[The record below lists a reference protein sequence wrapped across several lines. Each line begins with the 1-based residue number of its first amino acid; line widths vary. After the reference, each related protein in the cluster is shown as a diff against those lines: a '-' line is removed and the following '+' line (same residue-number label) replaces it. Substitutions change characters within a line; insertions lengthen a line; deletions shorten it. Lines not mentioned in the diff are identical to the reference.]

1 MGMMTIPING
11 IRQPD
16 LEAPDMNRSSA
27 IDFEAATLTTFG
39 GDASRPK
46 LRARLARIG
55 QMVVDPVRRGWAHCI
70 AGLFPARAQTP
81 KAPLSWRL
89 VALIILLVIG
99 TAAGLLF
106 QDYQSV
112 NAAGQQRARALA
124 QIAAAHVEQ
133 SLKAIEIS
141 MQVLDRHP
149 LSPDTDLAATQL
161 DVERVLERL
170 GKIVP
175 ALTNLQMFDA
185 AGNPLLGR
193 PEDVAGTQRFGTSAT
208 FSFHQDHSQEEIVL
222 NRRDLKTT
230 ALQVSRRLSNPDGS
244 FAGVIMGYMNP
255 HSFDSFFAALGANAV
270 ELAFSDGTVLV
281 RFPQYD
287 PLDTGEPG
295 ARYMATHALRDM
307 PLVLNVELDRRDFL
321 AAWESKRNVAVA
333 LVCALIVLF
342 VGAITVMRRHTANAI
357 AMVALESRTRAE
369 TAARS
374 RADELSRRKSDFLS
388 QMSHELRTPL
398 NAIIGFSEVIKEESF
413 GAVGQPKYKE
423 YADDIHYSAQHLLSV
438 INNILDLS
446 KVEAGKWHMAEDEIT
461 LDELFDALLRLSN
474 ERASRENVR
483 LAMKPGLPGAV
494 VRGDKRTLI
503 QIMLNLTIN
512 AIKFA
517 GPDRLVDLGVRSTED
532 GGIAISI
539 ADHGDGMTHEE
550 LAKAMKPFDGPTSQL
565 NRKKQDTGLGLP
577 LAAAFAELHGGKV
590 ELKSVPGFGTTAI
603 LVLPPARVRLAP

>member
-1 MGMMTIPING
+1 M
-11 IRQPD
+11 
-16 LEAPDMNRSSA
+16 
-27 IDFEAATLTTFG
+27 
-39 GDASRPK
+39 
-46 LRARLARIG
+46 
-55 QMVVDPVRRGWAHCI
+55 VDPVRRGWVHCVS
-70 AGLFPARAQTP
+70 GLSPARVQSP

-89 VALIILLVIG
+89 VGLIILLIIG

-133 SLKAIEIS
+133 SLKAVEIS

-149 LSPDTDLAATQL
+149 LSSDIDIVTTQL
-161 DVERVLERL
+161 DVERVLGRL
-170 GKIVP
+170 GQIVP

-185 AGNPLLGR
+185 AGDPLLVQ
-193 PEDVAGTQRFGTSAT
+193 PEATNATQRFGTSAT
-208 FSFHQDHSQEEIVL
+208 FSFHRDHAQEEIVL
-222 NRRDLKTT
+222 NRRDLTTT
-230 ALQVSRRLSNPDGS
+230 ALQVSRRLNNPDGS

-255 HSFDSFFAALGANAV
+255 HIFDGFFAALGANAV

-281 RFPQYD
+281 RFPLYD
-287 PLDTGEPG
+287 SQDTGESG
-295 ARYMATHALRDM
+295 ARYMATHALRNM

-333 LVCALIVLF
+333 LVCAIIILL
-342 VGAITVMRRHTANAI
+342 VGAIAVMRRHTAHAI

-369 TAARS
+369 TAARG
-374 RADELSRRKSDFLS
+374 RADELSRRKSEFLS

-413 GAVGQPKYKE
+413 GALGQPKYKE

-446 KVEAGKWHMAEDEIT
+446 KVEAGKWHMAEDEVT

-494 VRGDKRTLI
+494 VRGDKRTLV

-517 GPDRLVDLGVRSTED
+517 GPDRLVDLDVRSTED
-532 GGIAISI
+532 GGIAISV

-550 LAKAMKPFDGPTSQL
+550 MAKAMTPFDGPTSQL

-590 ELKSVPGFGTTAI
+590 ELKSAPGFGTTAI
-603 LVLPPARVRLAP
+603 LVLPPARVRLVP

>member
-1 MGMMTIPING
+1 MMTIPING

-27 IDFEAATLTTFG
+27 IEYQTATLASVVA
-39 GDASRPK
+39 DASRPD
-46 LRARLARIG
+46 LRARLSGIG
-55 QMVVDPVRRGWAHCI
+55 RMVVDPVRRGWAHCI
-70 AGLFPARAQTP
+70 AGLSPARVQTP

-149 LSPDTDLAATQL
+149 LSPDTDLVATQL

-170 GKIVP
+170 GQIVP

-185 AGNPLLGR
+185 MGNPLLAR
-193 PEDVAGTQRFGTSAT
+193 PEGAAGAQPFGTSAT
-208 FSFHQDHSQEEIVL
+208 FSFHRDHSQEEIVL

-281 RFPQYD
+281 RFPLYD
-287 PLDTGEPG
+287 PLDTGEEG

-307 PLVLNVELDRRDFL
+307 PLILNVELDRRDFL

-342 VGAITVMRRHTANAI
+342 VGAIAVMRRHTANAI
-357 AMVALESRTRAE
+357 AMVALEARTRAE
-369 TAARS
+369 TAARG

-413 GAVGQPKYKE
+413 GAVGQPKYRE

-446 KVEAGKWHMAEDEIT
+446 KVEAGKWHMAEDDVT

-494 VRGDKRTLI
+494 VRGDKRTLV

-517 GPDRLVDLGVRSTED
+517 GPDRLVDLDVRSTED
-532 GGIAISI
+532 GGIAISV
-539 ADHGDGMTHEE
+539 ADHGDGMTQDE

-565 NRKKQDTGLGLP
+565 NRKKQDTGLAGAVGVDARPHRVLCRSALCHDRK
-577 LAAAFAELHGGKV
+577 LAQ
-590 ELKSVPGFGTTAI
+590 
-603 LVLPPARVRLAP
+603 RQDQQ